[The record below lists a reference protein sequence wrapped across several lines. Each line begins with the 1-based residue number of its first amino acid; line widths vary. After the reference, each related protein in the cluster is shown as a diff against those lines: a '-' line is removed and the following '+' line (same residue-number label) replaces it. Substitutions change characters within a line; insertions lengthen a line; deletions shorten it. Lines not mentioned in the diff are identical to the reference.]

1 MKTFG
6 RINAIILLTAMLFMF
21 AACVGNIDGNIDVEK
36 PAELDATAAAEGAAE
51 TSVVSE
57 TVSFPESEPFMRLY
71 SAGIEI
77 PTQEFFFNSSTAY
90 YENGVPKGLLHGD
103 GNAFFDP
110 DHIESAYDGLP
121 VYSGCRV
128 EGLDI
133 RLSEGSKIA
142 YIYLYDPANGFERTT
157 LNTMSELDKI
167 IIGSAVDGREYVVE
181 VIVFHEG
188 DFIEELSETESET
201 NSYAFI
207 VR

>member
-1 MKTFG
+1 M
-6 RINAIILLTAMLFMF
+6 LLMAVLFAL
-21 AACVGNIDGNIDVEK
+21 AACVGNIDGNIDAEK
-36 PAELDATAAAEGAAE
+36 PAVTDAMSTAEGAEGAP
-51 TSVVSE
+51 VVSE
-57 TVSFPESEPFMRLY
+57 TAPFPESEPFMRLY
-71 SAGIEI
+71 SAGIEV
-77 PTQEFFFNSSTAY
+77 PTQEFFFHSATAY

-103 GNAFFDP
+103 GKAFFDP

-133 RLSEGSKIA
+133 RLSEDSKIA

-167 IIGSAVDGREYVVE
+167 IIGSAGDNREYVVE

-188 DFIEELSETESET
+188 NFIEELSKTESKT